1 MDLASTA
8 FSSSGNPPKR
18 RVRIA
23 VAIGLGALCGIGS
36 WFVTRLPGFGQQD
49 FAVWWMAARAILHG
63 QNPYTT
69 IVGISG
75 RPAFYHPLPAAIA
88 TIPLASLPATI
99 AGPVFIGASCAALA
113 YFATAKAW
121 WPLIMFLSGSML
133 ASLMQAQWAPLLTAG
148 ILAPA
153 LTWIGV
159 VKPNIGLGMLAYRPS
174 IRTMATMGFIGLA
187 SIAVRPTWP
196 REWLASVSTSPFY
209 FSPVQT
215 TGGVV
220 LLLALLKWRR
230 PEARL
235 LTVLAVLPSAPIPY
249 EALPLF
255 VIPQTQYEMMLLT
268 ILSDAMYSA
277 TMNLSAQH
285 EMAAYYAAGR
295 PAIVW
300 LSFVPA
306 LLLVLRRPNEGD
318 VPELVERFSQ
328 RLPRWLRGRSQPVAS
343 V

>member
-1 MDLASTA
+1 MDFAPNGSPADSPSKSQRL
-8 FSSSGNPPKR
+8 
-18 RVRIA
+18 A
-23 VAIGLGALCGIGS
+23 VAIALGLVCGVGS
-36 WFVTRLPGFGQQD
+36 WIATRLPGFGQQD
-49 FAVWWMAARAILHG
+49 FAVWWMAARATLHG

-88 TIPLASLPATI
+88 TIPLAWLPATI
-99 AGPVFIGASCAALA
+99 AGPIFIGASCAALA
-113 YFATAKAW
+113 YVATAKAW

-133 ASLMQAQWAPLLTAG
+133 ASVMQAQWAPLLTAG

-174 IRTMATMGFIGLA
+174 IRTMAIMAFIALA
-187 SIAVRPTWP
+187 SIVVRPTWP
-196 REWLASVSTSPFY
+196 KEWLASVSTSPFY

-215 TGGVV
+215 IGGVV
-220 LLLALLKWRR
+220 LLLALLRWRR

-255 VIPQTQYEMMLLT
+255 VIPQTRYEMMALA
-268 ILSDAMYSA
+268 ILSDAMYAA

-300 LSFVPA
+300 LAFVPA
-306 LLLVLRRPNEGD
+306 LLMILRRPNEGD
-318 VPELVERFSQ
+318 VPEIIERFS
-328 RLPRWLRGRSQPVAS
+328 RKLPAWLRGRPHGVAGL
-343 V
+343 

>member
-1 MDLASTA
+1 MDSAPSASTPPTD
-8 FSSSGNPPKR
+8 SPKR
-18 RVRIA
+18 ARRVA
-23 VAIGLGALCGIGS
+23 VAIALGAACGVAS
-36 WFVTRLPGFGQQD
+36 WLATRLPGFGQQD
-49 FAVWWMAARAILHG
+49 FSVWWMAARAILHG

-88 TIPLASLPATI
+88 TIPLAWLPPTI
-99 AGPVFIGASCAALA
+99 AGPIFIGASCAALA
-113 YFATAKAW
+113 YVATAKAW

-133 ASLMQAQWAPLLTAG
+133 ASVMQAQWAPLLTAG

-174 IRTMATMGFIGLA
+174 IRTIAAMTLIGLA
-187 SIAVRPTWP
+187 SIAFRPTWP

-215 TGGVV
+215 IGGGV

-255 VIPQTQYEMMLLT
+255 VIPQTRYEMMALT
-268 ILSDAMYSA
+268 ILSDAMYTA

-306 LLLVLRRPNEGD
+306 LVLVLRRPNEGD
-318 VPELVERFSQ
+318 VPEVIERFSQ
-328 RLPRWLRGRSQPVAS
+328 KLPRWLRGRRQAVAT